1 MRTDQYGQ
9 LIFSELDICNL
20 YLQDA
25 DRTMGNV
32 LVESGVRIDQ
42 NVPLNNPPKLTE
54 YQVSDETVEQFDT
67 RMQQTWKMPREYVEL
82 DIAQW
87 VLEQCQTDAERQ
99 RVGEELMMYLD
110 RDLFTLLQYLKYFV
124 DTMRANGVVL
134 GVGRGSSVASYV
146 LYLIGVHRIN
156 SLYFDLDI
164 KEFLR

>member
-54 YQVSDETVEQFDT
+54 YQVSDETIEQFDT